1 MNANINTGKPQEDII
16 DIQISGIGKKR
27 IRVNGDDNKILLI
40 NTNDNN
46 IIIRYGEELPNL
58 KSFAEDFKTMG
69 KLLENGEFNFEKIK
83 EYSQK
88 AREIDEKMRHSL
100 DRIFNANVSE
110 VCDDGGSMYDPL
122 DNGEMRWSWILEV
135 LMNLCSETIQKNT
148 DKFVAKSKQYTD
160 KYTKK

>member
-46 IIIRYGEELPNL
+46 IVVRYGEELPNL
-58 KSFAEDFKTMG
+58 ESLSEDFKSMG
-69 KLLENGEFNFEKIK
+69 QIMESGEVNPEKLK
-83 EYSQK
+83 EYSKK

-100 DRIFNANVSE
+100 DTIFNTNVSE

-122 DNGEMRWSWILEV
+122 DNGEMRWNWILTV
-135 LMNLCSETIQKNT
+135 LMNLCSKTIQKNY
-148 DKFVAKSKQYTD
+148 DKFEAKSKQYTD